1 MQANALNDLIDRFIK
16 LPVTQR
22 KTLYE
27 QMSAKGMSLSRLPI
41 PQTRHAFAHIP
52 LSFAQERQWFLWLLD
67 PASAAYNL
75 PTALRLRGPLDIDA
89 LQRSFDTLIERHQSL
104 RTRFVE
110 EPQGVMQVI
119 EPRSGLILEVTGENG
134 ATDGFIKD
142 FVEHHSRQPFDL
154 RNDQLLRVK
163 LLRMADDDHVLL
175 LVQHHIVSDDW
186 SMHMMVREL
195 VQLYGA
201 YSQGLSV
208 ELEALPIQYTDY
220 SIWQRRWMEAGESE
234 RQLAYWTG
242 QLGGEQPVLELPTD
256 RSRPAVQSY
265 RGANITVTVP
275 PALAQKLKQLA
286 QQSNVTLFMLLLAS
300 FQALLHHYS
309 RQADIR
315 VGVPVANRNRVETE
329 RLLGFFVNTQV
340 LRARFDEPLS
350 FGELLA
356 QVKQTALEAQAH
368 QDLPFEQLVEALQ
381 PERNLSHNPL
391 FQVMFNHLS
400 EHQSAAADRPSSPSV
415 LHVESLSREHHT
427 AQFDLTLNTFE
438 SAQGLSATL
447 NYATDLFDAST
458 IDRLGKHW
466 LNLLERCIAA
476 PQQPIDTLSLLSDA
490 EQQGLFGWNQ
500 TGKAY
505 PLERCIHHWI
515 EQQVERAPDAIALI
529 FGEQRLTYTQLN
541 QQANAL
547 AYRLIDHGVGPDGL
561 VGIALDRSLEMVVGL
576 LAILKAGGA
585 YVPLDPEYPSDRL
598 AYMMQDSNI
607 TLLLS
612 QRAVLDTLPVP
623 ANVRTL
629 CLDEPAPDTCVSNNP
644 AVCLDPQNL
653 AYVIYTSGSTGKPK
667 GAANRHCALV
677 NRLCWMQQAYGLTA
691 QDTVLQKTP
700 FSFDVSVWEFFW
712 PLMTGAR
719 LAIAKPGDHRDPARL
734 VELISQHQVTTL
746 HFVPSM
752 LQVFLADA
760 QVSRCSGLQRIVCSG
775 EALSVD
781 AQRQVFAKLPNARLY
796 NLYGPTEAAIDVTH
810 WTCREEARSSVPIG
824 QPIANLST
832 WVLNAELTLVPPGVI
847 GELYLG
853 GEGLARGYHQ
863 RPALTAERFVASPY
877 AKGERLYR
885 TGDLARQRP
894 DGVIEYVGRID
905 HQVKIRGL
913 RIELGEIEAQLLA
926 QNEVHEAAVLAVDT
940 ATGLQLVGYIV
951 PASDSD
957 STALRD
963 ILKARLKTHLPDYMV
978 PAHWLFLDQLPL
990 SPNGKLERKAL
1001 PKPDV
1006 SQLQKTYVAP
1016 NSLLQQQIAAIW
1028 QDVLKVEP
1036 IGLEDHFFELG
1047 GHSLLVVSVVSR
1059 LQLEL
1064 GMQLTPQ
1071 LIFQHPTLGA
1081 FAAQLEQQAGPVSA
1095 QKLDKLEALLDDME
1109 AF

>member
-41 PQTRHAFAHIP
+41 PQTRHAFAQIP

-119 EPRSGLILEVTGENG
+119 EPRSALVLEVTRENS
-134 ATDGFIKD
+134 ATAGFIKD
-142 FVEHHSRQPFDL
+142 FVERQSRQPFDL
-154 RNDQLLRVK
+154 RHDPLLRVK
-163 LLRMADDDHVLL
+163 LLRVADDDHVLA

-186 SMHMMVREL
+186 SMHMMVQEL
-195 VQLYGA
+195 VELYGG

-220 SIWQRRWMEAGESE
+220 AIWQRRWMEAGESE
-234 RQLAYWTG
+234 RQLAYWRG

-265 RGANITVTVP
+265 RGANVTVTVP
-275 PALAQKLKQLA
+275 PALAQELKQLA

-350 FGELLA
+350 FRELLA

-381 PERNLSHNPL
+381 PARNLSLNPL

-400 EHQSAAADRPSSPSV
+400 EHQGAAAGQPSPSSA
-415 LHVESLSREHHT
+415 LHVESLGREHST

-458 IDRLGKHW
+458 IERLGQHW
-466 LNLLERCIAA
+466 LNLLERCMAA
-476 PQQPIDTLSLLSDA
+476 PQQPIDTLSLLSDV
-490 EQQGLFGWNQ
+490 QQQRLLGWNH
-500 TGKAY
+500 TDTAY
-505 PLERCIHHWI
+505 PLERCVHQWI
-515 EQQVERAPDAIALI
+515 EQQVERTPDAPALI
-529 FGEQRLTYTQLN
+529 FGEQRLTYAELN

-547 AYRLIDHGVGPDGL
+547 AHRLIDQGAGPDGL
-561 VGIALDRSLEMVVGL
+561 VGIALERSLEMVIGL

-598 AYMMQDSNI
+598 AYMMQDSGI

-612 QRAVLDTLPVP
+612 QRSLLDTLPVP

-629 CLDEPAPDTCVSNNP
+629 CLDEPAPDTYASTNP
-644 AVCLDPQNL
+644 QVCLNPQNL

-691 QDTVLQKTP
+691 HDTVLQKTP

-719 LAIAKPGDHRDPARL
+719 LAIANPGDHRDPARL
-734 VELISQHQVTTL
+734 VELINRHHVTTL

-775 EALSVD
+775 EALSAD
-781 AQRQVFAKLPNARLY
+781 AQRQVFAKLPGARLY

-810 WTCREEARSSVPIG
+810 WTCREEGRSSVPIG

-832 WVLNAELTLVPPGVI
+832 WVLNAELALVPPGVI
-847 GELYLG
+847 GELYLA

-913 RIELGEIEAQLLA
+913 RIELGEIEALLLA
-926 QNEVHEAAVLAVDT
+926 QDEVHEAAVLAVDT

-951 PASDSD
+951 PASGSD
-957 STALRD
+957 SLALRD
-963 ILKARLKTHLPDYMV
+963 LLKARLKVHLPDYMV
-978 PAHWLFLDQLPL
+978 PAHWLFLDRLPL

-1001 PKPDV
+1001 PKPDI
-1006 SQLQKTYVAP
+1006 SQVQKTYVAP
-1016 NSLLQQQIAAIW
+1016 NSPLQQQIAAIW
-1028 QDVLKVEP
+1028 QDVLKIEP

-1071 LIFQHPTLGA
+1071 LMFQHPTLGA

-1095 QKLDKLEALLDDME
+1095 QKLDTLEALLDEME
-1109 AF
+1109 EF